1 MSTTSLTR
9 DGLWEVN
16 SRTIVYAAI
25 GAALYGVLGALISIV
40 VPGSNNVSVRPA
52 YALVPFFGIAFGP
65 IVGLFTGLVGNALLD
80 FITGYGPFTAWN
92 WSIANG
98 LAGLV
103 AGLFAASMSDR
114 LTTQSGRIIG
124 AAFIAA
130 AATVIGFLFVF
141 TDIWVFGNSLEA
153 ALTGSYLFVIVPNL
167 IASVI
172 FTPVLVAAWEP
183 LKDAI
188 GR

>member
-1 MSTTSLTR
+1 MSTTALTR

-25 GAALYGVLGALISIV
+25 GAALYGVLGFLISIV
-40 VPGSNNVSVRPA
+40 IPGSNNVSVRPA

-65 IVGLFTGLVGNALLD
+65 IVGLFTGLVGNMILD
-80 FITGYGPFTAWN
+80 QLTGYGAFTAWN

-98 LAGLV
+98 LAGLM
-103 AGLFAASMSDR
+103 AGIFAASMADR
-114 LTTQSGRIIG
+114 LGTPSGRLIG

-130 AATVIGFLFVF
+130 AATAIGFLFVF

-172 FTPVLVAAWEP
+172 LTPVLVAAWEP